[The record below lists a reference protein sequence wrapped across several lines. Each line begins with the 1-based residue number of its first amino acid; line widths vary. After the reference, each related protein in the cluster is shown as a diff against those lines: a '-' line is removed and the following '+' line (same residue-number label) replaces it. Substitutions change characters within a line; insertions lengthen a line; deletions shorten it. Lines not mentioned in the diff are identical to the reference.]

1 LIRGPSSL
9 APAALLATL
18 LALASCG
25 EPEPPPKP
33 PLEAELIVPKPGPA
47 GGRVQPKGLA
57 AEASGYG
64 TILSAPATE
73 YEPPA
78 PPDPISISTP
88 PPPPGPAV
96 APEIAHLIRL
106 LPRVR
111 PQPVDDRNILRTLE
125 APPMSAARVILRN
138 GCFRLRQPGE
148 PLVLF
153 TVGIRAFV
161 DPQGYLAVGAALHPT
176 GLSGRVGERLRWE
189 GRVDPVAEPAITGP
203 INRICGAGRVV
214 RIGLA
219 SSEAAQLS
227 IEDASTA
234 REVASRYGTPIRR
247 RAANSAPAEPNMIA
261 AGRRSAPA
269 TAIVTRRSNSFP
281 ALHANPAAAG
291 SEAGRLPERHNS
303 SRRIVPRCE
312 RPRRSDSAAASH
324 GVKPCA

>member
-64 TILSAPATE
+64 TILSAPAME

-234 REVASRYGTPIRR
+234 REVASRYGTPYPEARRELRACRAKYDRRWEEIRAR
-247 RAANSAPAEPNMIA
+247 YGDRDPPVELLPGPCTLTPPLPVPKPADCPKGTTHRGGLCLDAKGHVVPI
-261 AGRRSAPA
+261 P
-269 TAIVTRRSNSFP
+269 P
-281 ALHANPAAAG
+281 
-291 SEAGRLPERHNS
+291 RH
-303 SRRIVPRCE
+303 PM
-312 RPRRSDSAAASH
+312 
-324 GVKPCA
+324 G